1 MFVLVFGFSVAF
13 SSVIVSAEDV
23 QLYSAELLSAD
34 GSYYQ
39 SDLNG
44 EWVRNINGFQKPLDG
59 TNLAN
64 EIPVTLSS
72 DYHAPSLVGRAY
84 LLDSFNFLSLDDVG
98 YTSSMVM
105 TKYNTSASLDSKQ
118 YFVVNRVKWQNRIG
132 SDFINGVF
140 VNNQSEIYVNL
151 KVDGNW
157 SSGAHIPFKF
167 TYSGTTSPVLKAGVK
182 YNLSGYVVGAT
193 SKDTFTWNAAF
204 GTIPINNGYFSADF
218 TLSSDLNLGDN
229 SDNQYTFFTCHDSGG
244 VDLQVQ
250 SLVISAVYDDDD
262 VVDAINNQTGEINKN
277 HDETMDKIDDVTD
290 FDSTEQGQMSGDVD
304 DVKNSFNVKMGILSF
319 ADSIFDQFFGLFETD
334 NKKPGLVL
342 PAFSIEVQ
350 NTSYKVWD
358 KQTFDLSQIDGW
370 FSGLMTAVRFA
381 TSFLIYAAL
390 VMYIQKIFSAIVQDW
405 GDR

>member
-1 MFVLVFGFSVAF
+1 MVFGLCSAF
-13 SSVIVSAEDV
+13 SLGVSAEDV
-23 QLYSAELLSAD
+23 QLYSAELLSVD

-118 YFVVNRVKWQNRIG
+118 YFVVNRIKWQNRIG
-132 SDFINGVF
+132 SDFIDSVF

-151 KVDGNW
+151 KVDGDW
-157 SSGAHIPFKF
+157 SSGAHVPFKI
-167 TYSGTTSPVLKAGVK
+167 TYSGHTSPVLKAGIK
-182 YNLSGYVVGAT
+182 YNLSGYLIGAS

-218 TLSSDLNLGDN
+218 TPSSDINLGDN
-229 SDNQYTFFTCHDSGG
+229 SDGQYTFFTCYDSAG

-250 SLVISAVYDDDD
+250 SFVISAVYDNDD

-277 HDETMDKIDDVTD
+277 HDETMGKIDDVTD
-290 FDSTEQGQMSGDVD
+290 FDEQEQSDLTGAVD
-304 DVKNSFNVKMGILSF
+304 GASDQIKDKLGILSF
-319 ADSIFDQFFGLFETD
+319 GDHVLDQFFGIFD
-334 NKKPGLVL
+334 AVSGSPGITL
-342 PAFSIEVQ
+342 PGFSIEVDGVQ
-350 NTSYKVWD
+350 HVVWTD
-358 KQTFDLSQIDGW
+358 QVFDLSTIEDKFGP
-370 FSGLMTAVRFA
+370 LMTAVHFA
-381 TSFLIYAAL
+381 TSFLVYAAL
-390 VMYIQKIFSAIVQDW
+390 VMYVQKIFGAIMQDW
-405 GDR
+405 SDK

>member
-1 MFVLVFGFSVAF
+1 MFVLVFGLFSGF
-13 SSVIVSAEDV
+13 SLGVSAEDV

-39 SDLNG
+39 SDING

-59 TNLAN
+59 INLVN

-105 TKYNTSASLDSKQ
+105 TKYNTNASADSKQ
-118 YFVVNRVKWQNRIG
+118 YYVVNRVKWQNRIG
-132 SDFINGVF
+132 SNYINNVF
-140 VNNQSEIYVNL
+140 VTNQSEIYINI
-151 KVDGNW
+151 KVDGDW
-157 SSGAHIPFKF
+157 SSNGAHIPFKF
-167 TYSGTTSPVLKAGVK
+167 TYSGHASPVLKAGVK
-182 YNLSGYVVGAT
+182 YNLTGYVVGAT

-204 GTIPINNGYFSADF
+204 GTIPINNGYFSVDF
-218 TLSSDLNLGDN
+218 TPSSDINLGDN
-229 SDNQYTFFTCHDSGG
+229 SNSLYTFFTCYDSSG

-290 FDSTEQGQMSGDVD
+290 FDDQEQSDLTGAVNGASDQINE
-304 DVKNSFNVKMGILSF
+304 KLGILSF
-319 ADSIFDQFFGLFETD
+319 GDHVLDQFIGIFDAAAGS
-334 NKKPGLVL
+334 PGITL
-342 PAFSIEVQ
+342 PGFSIEVDGVQ
-350 NTSYKVWD
+350 HVVWTD
-358 KQTFDLSQIDGW
+358 QVFDLSSIEDKFG
-370 FSGLMTAVRFA
+370 SLMTAVHFA
-381 TSFLIYAAL
+381 TSFLVYAAL
-390 VMYIQKIFSAIVQDW
+390 VMYVQKIFGAIMQDW
-405 GDR
+405 SDK

>member
-1 MFVLVFGFSVAF
+1 MCSGFF
-13 SSVIVSAEDV
+13 LGVSAEDV

-105 TKYNTSASLDSKQ
+105 TKYNTSASLESKQ
-118 YFVVNRVKWQNRIG
+118 YYVVNRVKWQNRIG
-132 SDFINGVF
+132 SNFIDSVF
-140 VNNQSEIYVNL
+140 VNNQTEIYVNL
-151 KVDGNW
+151 KVDGDW
-157 SSGAHIPFKF
+157 STNGAHIPFQF
-167 TYSGTTSPVLKAGVK
+167 RYSGHTSPVLKAGIK
-182 YNLSGYVVGAT
+182 YNLSGYVIGAT
-193 SKDTFTWNAAF
+193 GKDTFTWNAAF

-218 TLSSDLNLGDN
+218 TPSSDINLGDN
-229 SDNQYTFFTCHDSGG
+229 SDDQYTFFTCYDSSG

-262 VVDAINNQTGEINKN
+262 VVDAINNQTDDMNKN

-290 FDSTEQGQMSGDVD
+290 FDDQEQSDLTGAVD
-304 DVKNSFNVKMGILSF
+304 GASDQINEKLGILSF
-319 ADSIFDQFFGLFETD
+319 GDHVLDQFIGIFDAAAGS
-334 NKKPGLVL
+334 PGITL
-342 PAFSIEVQ
+342 PGFSIEVDGVQ
-350 NTSYKVWD
+350 HVVWTD
-358 KQTFDLSQIDGW
+358 QVFDLSSIEDKFGP
-370 FSGLMTAVRFA
+370 LMTAVHFA
-381 TSFLIYAAL
+381 TSFLVYAAL
-390 VMYIQKIFSAIVQDW
+390 VMYVQKIFGAIMQDW
-405 GDR
+405 SDK

>member
-1 MFVLVFGFSVAF
+1 M
-13 SSVIVSAEDV
+13 
-23 QLYSAELLSAD
+23 YSAELLSAD

-44 EWVRNINGFQKPLDG
+44 EWVKNINGFQKPLDG
-59 TNLAN
+59 SNLLN

-105 TKYNTSASLDSKQ
+105 TNYKNLASLESKQ
-118 YFVVNRVKWQNRIG
+118 YFVVNRVKWQNRVG
-132 SDFINGVF
+132 SHFISNVF
-140 VNNQSEIYVNL
+140 VNNQSQIIINL
-151 KVDGNW
+151 KVDGDW
-157 SSGAHIPFKF
+157 SSNGAHIPFKF
-167 TYSGTTSPVLKAGVK
+167 TFSGHTSPVLKAGVK
-182 YNLSGYVVGAT
+182 YNLSGYVIGAT
-193 SKDTFTWNAAF
+193 SKDTFTWNSAF
-204 GTIPINNGYFSADF
+204 GTIPIKNGYFSADF
-218 TLSSDLNLGDN
+218 TPSSDINLGYN
-229 SDNQYTFFTCHDSGG
+229 SDDLYTFFTCYDSEG

-277 HDETMDKIDDVTD
+277 HDETMDKIDDITD

-304 DVKNSFNVKMGILSF
+304 DVKNSFNEKMGILSF
-319 ADSIFDQFFGLFETD
+319 ADSIFDQFFGLFKTD

-342 PAFSIEVQ
+342 PAFSVEVQ

-358 KQTFDLSQIDGW
+358 EQTFDLSKLDGW

-381 TSFLIYAAL
+381 TSFLIYASL
-390 VMYIQKIFSAIVQDW
+390 VMYIQNIFSAIVQDW
-405 GDR
+405 SDR

>member
-1 MFVLVFGFSVAF
+1 M
-13 SSVIVSAEDV
+13 
-23 QLYSAELLSAD
+23 YSAKLSSD

-39 SDLNG
+39 SDFNG
-44 EWVRNINGFQKPLDG
+44 EWVRNINSFQKPLDG

-84 LLDSFNFLSLDDVG
+84 LLDSFNFLSLDDIG
-98 YTSSMVM
+98 YTSSLVM
-105 TKYNTSASLDSKQ
+105 TKYNTSASLEGKQ

-132 SDFINGVF
+132 SNYIDSVF
-140 VNNQSEIYVNL
+140 VNNQSEIFVNI
-151 KVDGNW
+151 KIAGDW
-157 SSGAHIPFKF
+157 SSGAHVPFKF

-218 TLSSDLNLGDN
+218 TPSSDINLGDN
-229 SDNQYTFFTCHDSGG
+229 SDSQYTFFTCYDSSG

-290 FDSTEQGQMSGDVD
+290 FDGQEQSDLTGAVD
-304 DVKNSFNVKMGILSF
+304 GASDQINEKLGILSF
-319 ADSIFDQFFGLFETD
+319 GDHVLDQFIGIFDAAAGS
-334 NKKPGLVL
+334 PGITL
-342 PAFSIEVQ
+342 PGFSIEVDGVQ
-350 NTSYKVWD
+350 HVVWTD
-358 KQTFDLSQIDGW
+358 QVFDLSSIEDKFGP
-370 FSGLMTAVRFA
+370 LMTAVHFA
-381 TSFLIYAAL
+381 TSFLVYAAL
-390 VMYIQKIFSAIVQDW
+390 VMYVQKIFGAIMQDW
-405 GDR
+405 SDK